1 MNYNRKD
8 FLKISG
14 AAALGMAFNS
24 CASSKAST
32 AKGTIKNLGIQLYS
46 LRDDLPNNPKGILK
60 QLASFGYKE
69 IESYEGDKGMFWGLG
84 NKGFKKY
91 VDGLG
96 MTMVSSH
103 CDFRINFDK
112 KAAEAAEIGMKYLIS
127 PHVGP
132 QKNLD
137 DYKKIADEFNKAG
150 EICRKNGI
158 RFAYHNHDYSF
169 KLQNGEYPQDIFMR
183 NTNPAIVDYEMDI
196 YWVVVAGQDPTE
208 WLRKYNQRFRLCH
221 IKDRKKGVPLNSSEN
236 VSCIVG
242 NGSIDFK
249 TILRK
254 AKDEGMQHYIIEQ
267 EAYEKAPVECVKE
280 GAAYMNQLVF

>member
-14 AAALGMAFNS
+14 AAAIGMAFTS
-24 CASSKAST
+24 CSSSKT
-32 AKGTIKNLGIQLYS
+32 ATARGTIKNLGIQLYS
-46 LRDDLPNNPKGILK
+46 LRDDLPKDPKGILK

-69 IESYEGDKGMFWGLG
+69 IESYEGGEGMFWGLG

-103 CDFRINFDK
+103 CDFRKNFDK

-127 PHVGP
+127 PYVGR

-169 KLQNGEYPQDIFMR
+169 RIQNGQYPQDIFMR
-183 NTNPAIVDYEMDI
+183 NTNPALVDYEMDI

-208 WLRKYNQRFRLCH
+208 WLKKYNQRFRLCH
-221 IKDRKKGVPLNSSEN
+221 VKDRRKGVSFDTSEN

-242 NGSIDFK
+242 TGSIDFK
-249 TILRK
+249 TILRQ
-254 AKDEGMQHYIIEQ
+254 AKNEGMQHYIIEQ
-267 EAYEKAPVECVKE
+267 EAYEKAPIECVKE